1 MKTRAILAGIVIA
14 SLGLSSVSFAQGR
27 WHDGNQDGREFRH
40 EQHGDRGDRGDHGDR
55 GDRGERRFDR
65 RDERDHRGDWREH
78 GEQQRYF
85 YGARGPEWRR
95 GGYLP
100 HEYRNH
106 QYVVDDWRGHRLS
119 RPPRGYQW
127 VQVGNDYVLAAIA
140 TGLIANLIL
149 NQ

>member
-1 MKTRAILAGIVIA
+1 MRSKAILTSVLIA
-14 SLGLSSVSFAQGR
+14 SLGLSTASFAQGWER
-27 WHDGNQDGREFRH
+27 DGNRDGHRDGREFRN
-40 EQHGDRGDRGDHGDR
+40 EQRAEHN
-55 GDRGERRFDR
+55 DR
-65 RDERDHRGDWREH
+65 RGGDWREH
-78 GEQQRYF
+78 GPQQRYY

-100 HEYRNH
+100 SEYRNH

-127 VQVGNDYVLAAIA
+127 VQVGNDYVLAAVA
-140 TGLIANLIL
+140 TGLMANLII